1 MKKIFLITS
10 IIVLA
15 SSVSLAKAKDQ
26 KASKPKAEK
35 PPSTVQMSDQDK
47 KDFDEWKASKSK
59 QAKIRLSD
67 PEIAELSKLRNAQTQ
82 LQTDMEQAL
91 SELSQNTAY
100 QKFEAAR
107 ARLELVKTS
116 ISLALAVACSEHGI
130 KPAECRVDETGAAI
144 EKIPTPPKPN
154 ESVQPPPSKVNS
166 NSKPVQ

>member
-1 MKKIFLITS
+1 MKKIFLIIA
-10 IIVLA
+10 IIILA
-15 SSVSLAKAKDQ
+15 SDVSLAQAKDK

-35 PPSTVQMSDQDK
+35 PPLTIQMSDQDK
-47 KDFDEWKASKSK
+47 KDFEEWKASKSK
-59 QAKIRLSD
+59 QSKVRLTDS
-67 PEIAELSKLRNAQTQ
+67 EIAELSKLRNAQTQ

-144 EKIPTPPKPN
+144 EKIPVALKPQEVPTPPAVK
-154 ESVQPPPSKVNS
+154 EK
-166 NSKPVQ
+166 